1 MYTDPVLMSAFTAFA
16 THVQNGTH
24 SVDAAGWNKVVRACG
39 LVGGSLSDPVATRIF
54 HESGAGRNPHGRM
67 MFAEFVGALAV
78 VGGTHGVMFKV
89 VEARVKSVAEKQ
101 KAAGT
106 AARPVEVTDADV
118 ATKTSVVGGGRRSA

>member
-1 MYTDPVLMSAFTAFA
+1 M
-16 THVQNGTH
+16 
-24 SVDAAGWNKVVRACG
+24 
-39 LVGGSLSDPVATRIF
+39 ATRIF
-54 HESGAGRNPHGRM
+54 HESDAGRNPHGRM

-118 ATKTSVVGGGRRSA
+118 ATKTSVSAAAVVQRDTETQGAAADEGAKKKKKKKGMFGSMFSSKKK